1 MWPGSNSFGLMLANA
16 RSIPTI
22 LTNIPHNRPNIVR
35 NKQVSAG
42 ADTCWGPNS
51 TSVCP
56 ISADFVQ
63 ETANSSILAGNDRA
77 WPGID
82 RSAPTLP
89 NLPPPPP
96 PRRRTECFHGM
107 SSEQRCVRAVGWWMR
122 LFCQL
127 RRPIFSRSRRH
138 PTVTRL
144 SARLHL
150 GGPTL
155 PGSSHLYLYRCCIV
169 FVLAALTMCCLGAV
183 LCCYMYVPV
192 FRRIRAT
199 ISGIRDHRWPTRG

>member
-1 MWPGSNSFGLMLANA
+1 MGAEFNQCLPDFGRFCPGNGQFVHSGRKRPSMA
-16 RSIPTI
+16 R
-22 LTNIPHNRPNIVR
+22 NRPKRPDVA
-35 NKQVSAG
+35 K
-42 ADTCWGPNS
+42 
-51 TSVCP
+51 
-56 ISADFVQ
+56 
-63 ETANSSILAGNDRA
+63 LA
-77 WPGID
+77 
-82 RSAPTLP
+82 
-89 NLPPPPP
+89 PPPP